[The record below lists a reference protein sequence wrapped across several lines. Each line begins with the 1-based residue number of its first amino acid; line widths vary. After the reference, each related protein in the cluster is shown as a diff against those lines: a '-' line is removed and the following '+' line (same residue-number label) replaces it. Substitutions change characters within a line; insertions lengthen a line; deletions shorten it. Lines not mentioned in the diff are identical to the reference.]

1 MRGFYYFPAL
11 LAVCL
16 LTGGSLPARDVESRF
31 EEALGQT
38 EPDRQI
44 AYKSVADKTLSLHLF
59 EPVPREEPLRAAI
72 LWLHGGG
79 WESGEPSQLYPH
91 CAYFAGLGYLSV
103 SAEYRLASDET
114 TLFETVED
122 ARDAFYWLHEN
133 AASLGIDPER
143 IVVAGE
149 SAGGHLAACVGY
161 IPDPRS
167 PGIPQPQPIPRA
179 TILVNPIVDLATLSW
194 ARNKPGLD
202 PDNPALAESL
212 SPIRFAGPGSPPALL
227 LHGLE
232 DTVVPHTQSAEFA
245 GALHGHSVAAN
256 LRLWEDKGHAFFLY
270 LKEFSLTDKAIIQ
283 LSLLE
288 VEAFLQAE
296 QLNGYPAVHG
306 HFSILRAFAGND
318 GFRSFSELVPH
329 EGRLLGST
337 YKGGPSDAGIL
348 FSFDPATREHRILH
362 AFDGSDGREIFNS
375 LGTDGSRFYG
385 VAKFGGDHDGGTLF
399 ALDPDGSGF
408 EILHHFEKGAVSGF
422 YPHAAPLF
430 LDGALYGGT
439 YHGGSTTYGGALYRF
454 ELPEG
459 PYEVIHSFTPATGRH
474 PTGQLVHADG
484 WLYGTASD
492 FFQDGDGHYGALYR
506 IHPTTHEFQLLH
518 RFDGASES
526 GHPYDRLLHDGA
538 DTLFGSTFGKA
549 FSAEA
554 GGTLFTYSLSDDALS
569 VIHDFG
575 DNPGSGSKP
584 NGTPI
589 RIQDDPFLYATS
601 HGSNDPDG
609 EPGTLFRVMPDGS
622 AFSVLH
628 RFTAGLKGNT
638 PMRSLAYLDGAF
650 YGVTAFGGLTTDVA
664 NPETGGGFIYR
675 YIPKEGLSAAVEDF
689 IRWLGEEQL
698 AVNQFPESDPDR
710 DGLSL
715 VEEFAYGGNPGRFDG
730 SPVRVSTANGD
741 FVIRIPALRSSTID
755 HFQLSESTDLK
766 AWRASS
772 PFSVTNAP
780 HPSSDP
786 AWRDLEYRW
795 TGSQLSP
802 EGIFVRYSLD
812 LFD

>member
-1 MRGFYYFPAL
+1 MFPGL
-11 LAVCL
+11 LAACL
-16 LTGGSLPARDVESRF
+16 LAGNSLLARDVVTRF
-31 EEALGQT
+31 ETALQQSL
-38 EPDRQI
+38 PDRQI
-44 AYKSVADKTLSLHLF
+44 AFKSVAGETLSLHLF
-59 EPVPREEPLRAAI
+59 EPAPREEPLRAAI

-91 CAYFAGLGYLSV
+91 CSYFAGLGYLSV
-103 SAEYRLASDET
+103 AAEYRLANEET

-122 ARDAFYWLHEN
+122 VRDAFYWLHEH
-133 AASLGIDPER
+133 AASLGIDPDR

-167 PGIPQPQPIPRA
+167 SGIPLPQPRPRA
-179 TILVNPIVDLATLSW
+179 TILVNPIVDLTALPW

-212 SPIRFAGPGSPPALL
+212 SPVRFTSPGAPPALL
-227 LHGLE
+227 LHGLG
-232 DTVVPHTQSAEFA
+232 DTVVPPTQSVEFA
-245 GALHGHSVAAN
+245 GALHGHSVAAS

-270 LKEFSLTDKAIIQ
+270 LEEFNLTDTAIIE

-337 YKGGPSDAGIL
+337 YKGGPADAGTL

-375 LGTDGSRFYG
+375 LTTDGSRFYG

-399 ALDPDGSGF
+399 CINADGSGF
-408 EILHHFEKGAVSGF
+408 AILHHFQKGAVSGF

-474 PTGQLVHADG
+474 PTGQLVHAGD

-492 FFQDGDGHYGALYR
+492 FFQDGDGHHGALYR
-506 IHPTTHEFQLLH
+506 IHPLTHEFQLLH
-518 RFDGASES
+518 RFDGAAES
-526 GHPYDRLLHDGA
+526 GHPYDRLLHDGT
-538 DTLFGSTFGKA
+538 DTLYGSAFGKA
-549 FSAEA
+549 FSAPA
-554 GGTLFTYSLSDDALS
+554 KGNLFAYSLNDDTLN

-589 RIQDDPFLYATS
+589 RVGDDPYLYATS
-601 HGSNDPDG
+601 HGSNGPEG
-609 EPGTLFRVMPDGS
+609 EVGTLFRVLPDGS

-628 RFTAGLKGNT
+628 RFTSGLDGNT

-664 NPETGGGFIYR
+664 NPETGGGFIFR
-675 YIPKEGLSAAVEDF
+675 YVPKEGLSVAVEDF
-689 IRWLGEEQL
+689 IHWLGEEQL
-698 AVNQFPESDPDR
+698 PVNQFPESDPDR

-715 VEEFAYGGNPGRFDG
+715 VEEFAFGGNPGDFDG
-730 SPVRVSTANGD
+730 PPIRVSTASGN
-741 FVIRIPALRSSTID
+741 FVIRIPTLRSNTIG
-755 HFQLSESTDLK
+755 HFHLSESRDLET
-766 AWRASS
+766 WQESS
-772 PFSVTNAP
+772 SFALTNAP
-780 HPSSDP
+780 HPSGDP

-795 TGSQLSP
+795 TGTQLSL
-802 EGIFVRYSLD
+802 EGIFVRFSLD
-812 LFD
+812 LFE